1 MIDYVLKRENNFNIM
16 TESYTAKFTIG
27 QVVHHKKFDYR
38 GVILDVD
45 PVFNGTEEWYENV
58 AVSRPPK
65 DKPWYHVIVEGSDQ
79 QRYVAE
85 RHLETDKSGE
95 PINHPMVD
103 KLFSGFDNGVYRNK
117 ETMN

>member
-1 MIDYVLKRENNFNIM
+1 M

-27 QVVHHKKFDYR
+27 QVIHHKKFDYR

-45 PVFNGTEEWYENV
+45 PVYTGTDEWYKKV

-65 DKPWYHVIVEGSDQ
+65 DKPWYYVLVEGSDQ

-85 RHLETDKSGE
+85 RHLEQDHTGE
-95 PINHPMVD
+95 PVNHPMVE
-103 KLFSGFDNGVYRNK
+103 KLFSEFDNGMYTNK
-117 ETMN
+117 DTMN